1 MVAWN
6 TVLKLNTTVTGKTA
20 HYFLWCNLVY
30 SYEVLREVPGK
41 DNHSVEV
48 VGIIISIIFITVSR
62 FQTPCE
68 EFHILYRLKEPG
80 KFGLLFPALHG
91 DS

>member
-41 DNHSVEV
+41 DNYSVEV

>member
-1 MVAWN
+1 MAWN

-41 DNHSVEV
+41 DNYSVEV